1 MFHSHLLQVTAEQL
15 EWLKKQPDFF
25 DAREEFTFTNN
36 ICCSYRPEGAPNR
49 EIALEDYTLSLLM
62 TSVQPP
68 LEGWFSPEEM
78 LFSRALVYG
87 KQEIDLKQNLSYNSP
102 SDVATI
108 ANELENLPLTS
119 LRVIF
124 EEDTVR
130 FGNAESQPL
139 DCNEEILNY
148 QAALLEWVTEF
159 YQSARANEYA
169 VLIHWS

>member
-1 MFHSHLLQVTAEQL
+1 
-15 EWLKKQPDFF
+15 
-25 DAREEFTFTNN
+25 
-36 ICCSYRPEGAPNR
+36 
-49 EIALEDYTLSLLM
+49 M
-62 TSVQPP
+62 TRVQQP

-87 KQEIDLKQNLSYNSP
+87 KQEIDPKQNLSYNSP

-124 EEDTVR
+124 EENTVR

-148 QAALLEWVTEF
+148 QAALFTWVTEF

-169 VLIHWS
+169 VLIHWN